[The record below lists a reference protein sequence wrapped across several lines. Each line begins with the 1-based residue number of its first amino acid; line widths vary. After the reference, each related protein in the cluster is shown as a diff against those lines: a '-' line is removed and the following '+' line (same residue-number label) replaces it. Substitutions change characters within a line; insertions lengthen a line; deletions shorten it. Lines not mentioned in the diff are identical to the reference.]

1 MVSII
6 KVTSVQDTS
15 GNNETTTANIKKAYD
30 GAVKV
35 WCSMSGNTTVD
46 NSLNVSSI
54 TDTGGTAPNTSEV
67 NFTNAMADQ
76 DYVGLGTATDS
87 AARFM
92 VIVNS
97 STTKYKWH
105 CYHSSPSSTTGV
117 TANTGCVGDLA

>member
-1 MVSII
+1 MSEIFVDTI
-6 KVTSVQDTS
+6 KNKAGSTSLDSDKLPDMYTGS
-15 GNNETTTANIKKAYD
+15 
-30 GAVKV
+30 VKV

-92 VIVNS
+92 GIVNS

-105 CYHSSPSSTTGV
+105 CHHSTPSSTTGV
-117 TANTGCVGDLA
+117 TANTGCVGELA